1 MNALAHRRLP
11 SDEDTVSSASS
22 SDASDDD
29 DRPLTAERTKPAPS
43 SSKTGWIVAGLLAVL
58 LVAAGVLAVVLYN
71 RQASPATAPATTA
84 ESAATPERETA
95 SHSSQLPSSPNEED
109 GEAEGDGG
117 SRGGHSRSGQG
128 GPTQADDTRTAA
140 PSSTSTPQSSS
151 PSGNLPPLVGE
162 QLLVD
167 FTTFSSSDTVESFLT
182 SSGLTIS
189 DWPVEFTPIPVIM
202 APGNVDIVDGAL
214 RLKVTAGTEPVVSA
228 EVVTKEEKILYGR
241 VTMRAKAS
249 PVPGVCHGIFFY
261 GGPTLEVD
269 IELLSS
275 YYTEGRGDSVKP
287 GIQFTNHPLTEGE
300 EMYNEVYPYG
310 FDPTADFHDYTIE
323 WTEDTTIFSIDGA
336 EIATFTRNVPTGPMA
351 FNWNSW
357 SSGEPNWSAGP
368 PEEDSYFSIQGMA
381 GNWTT
386 G

>member
-1 MNALAHRRLP
+1 MNALAHRRVP
-11 SDEDTVSSASS
+11 SDEGTVSSASS

-29 DRPLTAERTKPAPS
+29 DRPLTAERAKPSRFS
-43 SSKTGWIVAGLLAVL
+43 SNSKTGWIVAGVLAVL

-71 RQASPATAPATTA
+71 RQASQSAAPATSAGTA
-84 ESAATPERETA
+84 GTSERETA
-95 SHSSQLPSSPNEED
+95 THSSQSPSSQNKEE

-117 SRGGHSRSGQG
+117 GRGGHTRSGQG
-128 GPTQADDTRTAA
+128 GRTQADDTRTAA
-140 PSSTSTPQSSS
+140 PTSTSTPQSSS

-228 EVVTKEEKILYGR
+228 EVVTKQEEILYGR
-241 VTMRAKAS
+241 VTTRAKAS
-249 PVPGVCHGIFFY
+249 PVPGVWS
-261 GGPTLEVD
+261 GPTLEVD

-275 YYTEGRGDSVKP
+275 YYTKGRGDSVKP

-323 WTEDTTIFSIDGA
+323 WTKDTTIFSIDGA
-336 EIATFTRNVPTGPMA
+336 EIATFTRNVPAGPMA

-368 PEEDSYFSIQGMA
+368 PEEDSYFLIQGMA

-386 G
+386 A